1 MKYNVKLLSFALS
14 LLLLISLFCGCD
26 LTNAEKE
33 TDATQQETQDY
44 ISTEQDIESEKTSDS
59 PAVEETAPEIESSD
73 SDSITKE
80 TTELDSEDNT
90 DKNDG
95 TTTEK
100 ETEAD
105 SSDICDKHT
114 DQNDDGEC
122 DVCNV
127 SLIISIDFYA
137 LNDLHGK
144 FKDTDSNSGV
154 DELTAY
160 LKSTLNTDDNSV
172 FLSSGDMWQGS
183 SESNLTNGF
192 IITEWMN
199 ELDFVSMTLGNHEYD
214 WGEDII
220 EDNCELAEF
229 PLLAI
234 NIYDRETNQRVDYC
248 EASVIVEC
256 NGIQVGIIGAIG
268 DCYSSISA
276 DKSSGV
282 YFKVG
287 NDLTALVKAES
298 ERLRSI
304 GVDFI
309 VYSIHDGFGQ
319 NKYSPTRVSSAQLA
333 SYYDTELSNGYV
345 DLVFEGHTHQRY
357 VLIDEYGVYH
367 LQNGG
372 ENKGISHVEIAINSV
387 TFTSF
392 VGVAE
397 FVESSRYSSFDG
409 DPLRDHLLE
418 KYKDQISKGD
428 EVLGT
433 ISSAKYSSQIK
444 ATVAQLYYQR
454 GIELFED
461 QYDIVL
467 GGGFISTRSP
477 YDLDA
482 GQVKY
487 SDLQSL
493 LPFDNQLV
501 LCSIKGSDLKKKFLE
516 TSNSNYYIYCGEYGE
531 SIKNSIDPNA
541 TYYLITDTYTSTYS
555 YNRLTEI
562 VRFDDGVYARDLLA
576 EFIKNGGWK

>member
-14 LLLLISLFCGCD
+14 LLLFISLFCGCD

-59 PAVEETAPEIESSD
+59 PVVEETAPEIESSD

-95 TTTEK
+95 TTTEE
-100 ETEAD
+100 ETD
-105 SSDICDKHT
+105 TSDICDKHT

-214 WGEDII
+214 WGEEII

-234 NIYDRETNQRVDYC
+234 NIYDRETNQRADYC
-248 EASVIVEC
+248 ESSVIVEC

-276 DKSSGV
+276 DKSGDV

-397 FVESSRYSSFDG
+397 FVESSRYSGFDG
-409 DPLRDHLLE
+409 DPLRDQLLE
-418 KYKDQISKGD
+418 KYKDQIAKGD

-454 GIELFED
+454 GIELFGD

-531 SIKNSIDPNA
+531 SIKNNIDPNA